1 MLTKAMV
8 LITLLLGTI
17 GSYVTAMVQDVQLPM
32 VMLSCFACLL
42 GAAYPDGA
50 WRRALM
56 LGLSVPLAHLV
67 SGATG
72 VQVPYPAAHFAD
84 SFIALVPAFLG
95 TYFGVWLRR
104 LVGTPQKEQTREE
117 GQS

>member
-1 MLTKAMV
+1 MLTKAMI

-17 GSYVTAMVQDVQLPM
+17 GGYVNLLVQDVQLPV

-42 GAAYPDGA
+42 GAAYPEGA

-72 VQVPYPAAHFAD
+72 LQVPYPVTRFSD
-84 SFIALVPAFLG
+84 GFIALVPAFVG
-95 TYFGVWLRR
+95 TYLGVWLRR
-104 LVGTPQKEQTREE
+104 LVTAQQKEQTRGE
-117 GQS
+117 S